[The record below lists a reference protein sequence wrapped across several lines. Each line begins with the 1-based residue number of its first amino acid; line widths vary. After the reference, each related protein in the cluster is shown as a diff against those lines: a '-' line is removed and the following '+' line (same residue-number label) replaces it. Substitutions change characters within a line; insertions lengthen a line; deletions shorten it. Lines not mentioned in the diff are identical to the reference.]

1 MKTLLLHALGFTL
14 VSSLISGLVYAAP
27 DAGGN
32 TAADKDHVLFV
43 GSDFV
48 VFKDGKPHPV
58 IGAGKRTVIIQ
69 EGNKKMELPLRTVKD
84 IRISRGLKLSN
95 LTATVDGIEA
105 VMSSDAANA
114 EAADQAMTGIALMVM
129 GEMAIDKAYGDALRA
144 DMGRGAYDSNSKIRG
159 NETSIAAAEANQR
172 DTRESAVRTL
182 QQVSMQKQTLHDW
195 VVKNGAVQTNTSDE
209 IEITPELSN
218 RSASLMVASSA
229 PGNKSQAGTPA
240 ADKSGDNT
248 AAAAKQAKA
257 DGPER
262 KTTIH
267 VRDAGGGQSDRF
279 DLEFRISAQR
289 PLDSAYVVVVT
300 EYTAPNHP
308 GEIYRRVLSTSV
320 GSINSTPRKISLY
333 QIGFPAG
340 FTLRTFTV
348 DVYANG
354 QEVATNLSDTKMT
367 FNRDEA
373 FEYIV
378 ANYLASHQGKTLPPA
393 AVLMAPR
400 SELRQV
406 AGLADARSPIYVTVD
421 ANGNVVATSA
431 DAQGQGKPT
440 APLLD
445 ALKHFRFIPAL
456 DKGLPT
462 EGRARLVVADFGP

>member
-1 MKTLLLHALGFTL
+1 MKTPLLHALGFAF
-14 VSSLISGLVYAAP
+14 VSSLTSGLVHAAP
-27 DAGGN
+27 EPAG
-32 TAADKDHVLFV
+32 TIATVKDHVLFV

-48 VFKDGKPHPV
+48 VFKDGKLHPV
-58 IGAGKRTVIIQ
+58 VGAGKRTIIIQ
-69 EGNKKMELPLRTVKD
+69 EGDKKAELPLHTVKD
-84 IRISRGLKLSN
+84 IRISRGLKLSS
-95 LTATVDGIEA
+95 LTATLDRIEA

-114 EAADQAMTGIALMVM
+114 EAADQAMTGIALSML
-129 GEMAIDKAYGDALRA
+129 GDIARDKAYGAALDADVGRGTLDVNRA
-144 DMGRGAYDSNSKIRG
+144 DGR
-159 NETSIAAAEANQR
+159 TIAIAEANQR
-172 DTRESAVRTL
+172 ESWKSAVDT
-182 QQVSMQKQTLHDW
+182 QQLVSMRSSTVHDW
-195 VVKNGAVQTNTSDE
+195 VVKNGAVQTNTSEE

-218 RSASLMVASSA
+218 RSAGLLVASNA
-229 PGNKSQAGTPA
+229 PGNKTQAGTA
-240 ADKSGDNT
+240 ATDQSGDNK
-248 AAAAKQAKA
+248 AAAAKPAKA
-257 DGPER
+257 DSPER
-262 KTTIH
+262 KTSIH
-267 VRDAGGGQSDRF
+267 VRDAGGGRSDRF
-279 DLEFRISAQR
+279 DLEFQISAQR
-289 PLDSAYVVVVT
+289 TLESAYVVVIT
-300 EYTAPNHP
+300 EYTAPSHP

-320 GSINSTPRKISLY
+320 GSITSTPRKISLY
-333 QIGFPAG
+333 QVGFPAG

-354 QEVATNLSDTKMT
+354 QEVATNISDTKMT

-378 ANYLASHQGKTLPPA
+378 TNYLASHQGKTLPPA

-421 ANGNVVATSA
+421 ANGNVVAASA